1 MIKGGCVYIMTNKS
15 KSTLYVGVTSDL
27 KRRVYEH
34 KNHLIKGSF
43 SDKYNL
49 EYLVYYEFFDNIE
62 EAIKMEKKLKGGS
75 RGKKEELINKFN
87 PEWRDLYEEILE
99 W

>member
-1 MIKGGCVYIMTNKS
+1 MIKSGCVYIMTNKS

-49 EYLVYYEFFDNIE
+49 EYFVYYEFFDSIE
-62 EAIKMEKKLKGGS
+62 EAIKMEK
-75 RGKKEELINKFN
+75 N
-87 PEWRDLYEEILE
+87 
-99 W
+99 

>member
-1 MIKGGCVYIMTNKS
+1 MIKGGFVYIMTNKS
-15 KSTLYVGVTSDL
+15 KSTLYVGVTSNL

-43 SDKYNL
+43 SDRYNL
-49 EYLVYYEFFDNIE
+49 EYLVYYEFFYSIE

-75 RGKKEELINKFN
+75 RRKKEELINKFN

>member
-1 MIKGGCVYIMTNKS
+1 MTNKS
-15 KSTLYVGVTSDL
+15 KSTLYVRVTSNL

-62 EAIKMEKKLKGGS
+62 DAIKMEKKLKGGS
-75 RGKKEELINKFN
+75 RLKKEELINKFN
-87 PEWRDLYEEILE
+87 SEWRDLYEEILE